1 MQDRVG
7 VAFTGLKVQRFKVP
21 FSSLD
26 YNWDAYL
33 GQKCQLR
40 QIYSKFGAKLAI
52 IWKNEHLYQDVGSLM
67 PSFSLTLNVE
77 PWTCE
82 RLQVV

>member
-40 QIYSKFGAKLAI
+40 QTYSK
-52 IWKNEHLYQDVGSLM
+52 IWSQIGNYLEK
-67 PSFSLTLNVE
+67 
-77 PWTCE
+77 
-82 RLQVV
+82 

>member
-40 QIYSKFGAKLAI
+40 QIYSK
-52 IWKNEHLYQDVGSLM
+52 IWSQIGNYLEK
-67 PSFSLTLNVE
+67 
-77 PWTCE
+77 
-82 RLQVV
+82 